1 MNKDIYL
8 KMKKARKLNKE
19 NYYGYI
25 EYKINLVD
33 MHNLKCQ
40 KYASQMKFRL
50 KEGEGKCIYNIG
62 YNDEGFPIGLS
73 ENDATISLNNI
84 NKIIDLIGAE
94 IKSKK
99 IFEGDCGIVINLMI
113 IIPIDK
119 LGYDS
124 DIIDFIR

>member
-1 MNKDIYL
+1 
-8 KMKKARKLNKE
+8 MKKARKLNKE

-25 EYKINLVD
+25 EYKINLIDV
-33 MHNLKCQ
+33 HNLKCQ

-50 KEGEGKCIYNIG
+50 KEGDGKCIYNIG
-62 YNDEGFPIGLS
+62 YNDEGYPIGLND
-73 ENDATISLNNI
+73 NDANISLINL
-84 NKIIDLIGAE
+84 NKIIELIGAE

-99 IFEGDCGIVINLMI
+99 IFMGIRGIIINLMI
-113 IIPIDK
+113 VIPIDK